1 MRGILVLGAC
11 LTIASAGCAPPA
23 PLAPV
28 WPERPRE
35 IVVPAPAPPP
45 IANAVSFRL
54 CTAPMAAAGPKPPPD
69 KERPLGSGAP
79 TVTAIASAPAHP
91 AAQPRLDIVPPDAE
105 PSPRPES
112 TPSVLFARHV
122 RIESN
127 GASLGS
133 VATALGKALDVGVD
147 VDSRI
152 APGAVWVRL
161 PDTTVAD
168 LISVIDAET
177 GVYGAVVTS
186 IDGANRLSFA
196 PYRPSRNDVD
206 YAPLET
212 RIIPVSPG
220 VNTANLV
227 DTYCAMYASP
237 RGSASSFD
245 GAVVIRDVAG
255 NLDAVE
261 ELAKA
266 LAAIQSKH

>member
-1 MRGILVLGAC
+1 MRAE
-11 LTIASAGCAPPA
+11 SA
-23 PLAPV
+23 
-28 WPERPRE
+28 
-35 IVVPAPAPPP
+35 
-45 IANAVSFRL
+45 
-54 CTAPMAAAGPKPPPD
+54 
-69 KERPLGSGAP
+69 
-79 TVTAIASAPAHP
+79 
-91 AAQPRLDIVPPDAE
+91 
-105 PSPRPES
+105 
-112 TPSVLFARHV
+112 PSVLFARHV

-152 APGAVWVRL
+152 AQGAVWLRL

-168 LISVIDAET
+168 LISVMDAET

-186 IDGANRLSFA
+186 VDGVNRLSFA

-212 RIIPVSPG
+212 RIIPVGPG
-220 VNTANLV
+220 VTAAGLV
-227 DTYCAMYASP
+227 ETYCAMYASP
-237 RGSASSFD
+237 RGSAASFD
-245 GAVVIRDVAG
+245 GAVVVRDVAG

-266 LAAIQSKH
+266 LAEIQSKH